1 VCFEY
6 PLLLIE
12 TQRWDI
18 FSTMQNIVLN
28 ILTEHDEN
36 FPN

>member
-28 ILTEHDEN
+28 IFDTMWQK
-36 FPN
+36 